1 MVRAR
6 LGENNTRIT
15 DDPNYMKNYHKAY
28 YNKHFKKAVISVTCS
43 RCGSE
48 CSVQKLK
55 RHQDTKLCK
64 KRGDI
69 LEQIMLNEELDALAK
84 SANEEIEASIK
95 KAEAEREFK
104 EFMGKFIEDKK
115 KSE

>member
-15 DDPNYMKNYHKAY
+15 DDPTYMKNYMKAY
-28 YNKHFKKAVISVTCS
+28 YNKHFSKAVISATCS
-43 RCGSE
+43 RCGFN

-69 LEQIMLNEELDALAK
+69 LNQIMLNEELEASAQI
-84 SANEEIEASIK
+84 ANEEIEFK
-95 KAEAEREFK
+95 EFK
-104 EFMGKFIEDKK
+104 EFKEFLDDFVRDKI